1 MSKEAFI
8 MNNRGINDS
17 EDLPKEYLS
26 AIYDEIKESEI
37 EMKSGGKDS
46 KTQNMNQVPN
56 LLSIYLSII
65 LSIYLS
71 IYQSIYLTIYLIN

>member
-37 EMKSGGKDS
+37 KMKSGGKDS
-46 KTQNMNQVPN
+46 KTQNMNQVPKS
-56 LLSIYLSII
+56 SIYL
-65 LSIYLS
+65 
-71 IYQSIYLTIYLIN
+71 SIYLTIYLYI